1 MVLLETERLLLRNY
15 KEEDFSDIME
25 YFSNEE
31 VSRYEDFYPMSENQV
46 KKIIAEWKN
55 MDNRFVAELKECHK
69 VVGSVG
75 YWIDEDGHHCIDY
88 DFNPEFGGNGYAT
101 EACEALLHYLFHT
114 KEISEVYGDCDVR
127 NEASWKLLER
137 LGFERMQ
144 KLDNQS
150 YKNDANGQPIII
162 QTYLYRCKNDTL
174 QADSIWK
181 YRVMDIACA
190 HKVAWL
196 FQKNESEK

>member
-55 MDNRFVAELKECHK
+55 MDNRLVAELKECHK

-75 YWIDEDGHHCIDY
+75 YWIDEEGHHCIDY
-88 DFNPEFGGNGYAT
+88 DFNPKFGGNGYAT
-101 EACEALLHYLFHT
+101 EACKALLHYLFYT
-114 KEISEVYGDCDVR
+114 KEISEVFGDCDVR

-144 KLDNQS
+144 KLNNQS
-150 YKNDANGQPIII
+150 YKNDENGQPIII
-162 QTYLYRCKNDTL
+162 QTYLYRFKM
-174 QADSIWK
+174 I
-181 YRVMDIACA
+181 
-190 HKVAWL
+190 H
-196 FQKNESEK
+196 